1 MKRTVI
7 IFAALLGTVASA
19 HATPRTAHVSRC
31 IAEQRAALAPL
42 DQYGGHIPSIAPSVM
57 QQIMNPI
64 IDRMRVHC
72 FPRSYT
78 PSTYQW
84 NVATGNYELQ

>member
-7 IFAALLGTVASA
+7 VIAALLGTAASV
-19 HATPRTAHVSRC
+19 HATPRTTHVSRC

-42 DQYGGHIPSIAPSVM
+42 DQYGGHVPSNAPAIM
-57 QQIMNPI
+57 QQIMNPL

-72 FPRSYT
+72 FPRSNT
-78 PSTYQW
+78 PANYQW
-84 NVATGNYELQ
+84 NPATGNYELQ